1 MGKLTLPSQE
11 GSGQGLP
18 SQLIHVRYGVVVRP
32 PYYHWSGER
41 FESAHLVSVDS
52 ASVASLPGRVD
63 VVVEGNFV
71 GVVAESLAV
80 ARDAAKQLQIEWQT
94 VPSEPNE
101 RLKQTLRHSEKAG
114 SEHRSLRHQEPQ
126 AGVSAQRVYGWPS
139 RMRWG
144 NHPGWVVAD
153 VGDHHLKIWGQTTT
167 PVALK
172 QDLASLTGLDASQVE
187 LYSLDQ
193 QPMSSQATG
202 LGRHCGDD
210 AAVDAALM
218 SQTLGCPV
226 AVWLDARYTQDVEAL
241 GQAQRMSLKAELTDS
256 GEIARYHY
264 QQANSSG
271 EVAAVGLWL
280 SGRAAAPESIPEAIQ
295 EVPAGDS
302 DPTPLPHSVLPPYV
316 LSPYV
321 FRDQHLSARLQQPG
335 QTPSSATLLGMQQA
349 FARESF
355 LDEVARDSR
364 QDPVS
369 LRLRHL
375 TDARSIEL
383 IESVAKRAGWQVPFK
398 KPTDSAPQDFLQ
410 GRGFAFAQLPDRHQ
424 RMEAGVRSAWI
435 ADVVVN
441 RVTGDV
447 QLTRL
452 IVGQD
457 DGPEVDTAGLQ
468 QTLQERILGEAR
480 PLLGQ
485 APGFDEWGDGS
496 DAPERGVDI
505 APGELVKRDSP
516 AVTQTKTASLRPAS
530 SDVLTGAELSP
541 GVAVI
546 ANALFDATGIRFRQ
560 PPFTAKRVREA
571 LKEATTEGAA
581 QQRLLKRATGRRWL
595 AAAALTTVA
604 GTAAMAW
611 PWKSTLAPVARPAAN
626 LYSAETIERGRLVAA
641 AGDCAACHT
650 SEGGSTNVGGR
661 AFETPF
667 GTLYSTNITPDEAT
681 GIGQWSY
688 AAFERAMRHGISRD
702 GSHLY
707 PAFPYTAFAKTSDTD
722 LQALYAYLM
731 AQPAVAAEKPTN
743 ELSFPFNVRA
753 LMAGWNALY
762 HDPTPFQPDPMQS
775 ELYNRG
781 AYLAEGLGHC
791 SACHSPRNAM
801 GAEKSGNAYLAGAF
815 VDGWEASPLNTLSQA
830 PVVWSEASLFDYLRY
845 GESALHGVASG
856 PMAPV
861 VAGLAEL
868 PEYDV
873 RAIAHY
879 VAAQMQA
886 PTGNSEATMAAA
898 EQRLVSAAVSSP
910 GMEAGERLFEGACAA
925 CHVETGVPSFSRA
938 STNLALNTNLHS
950 DHPDNV
956 IQSILGGVHADHVP
970 GIGNMPGFAESF
982 STTQVADLATYLRA
996 RFAPDKAPWQQLE
1009 KRITELRQ
1017 PHHNNTHSTP

>member
-1 MGKLTLPSQE
+1 MSKRTLPSQE
-11 GSGQGLP
+11 NSGEGLP
-18 SQLIHVRYGVVVRP
+18 SQLTHARYGVVVRP
-32 PYYHWSGER
+32 PYYHWNGER

-52 ASVASLPGRVD
+52 VSVASLPGHVG

-94 VPSEPNE
+94 VLSEPNE
-101 RLKQTLRHSEKAG
+101 TPKQTLKNNEKTA
-114 SEHRSLRHQEPQ
+114 SEHRSLRYQESQ
-126 AGVSAQRVYGWPS
+126 AEVSAQRVYGWPS
-139 RMRWG
+139 RMCWG
-144 NHPGWVVAD
+144 NQPGWVVAD
-153 VGDHHLKIWGQTTT
+153 GSDHQLKVWGQTTT

-172 QDLASLTGLDASQVE
+172 QDLTSLTGLGASQIE

-193 QPMSSQATG
+193 QQISNQATG

-218 SQTLGCPV
+218 SQALGCPV

-256 GEIARYHY
+256 GEIARYY
-264 QQANSSG
+264 YRQANSSG

-280 SGRAAAPESIPEAIQ
+280 SGRATKPAAMPETMPEAIP
-295 EVPAGDS
+295 EVPAADS
-302 DPTPLPHSVLPPYV
+302 DPAPFSSSV

-321 FRDQHLSARLQQPG
+321 FRDQNLSARLQQPG
-335 QTPSSATLLGMQQA
+335 QTPSSDTLVGIQQA

-355 LDEVARDSR
+355 LDEVARDSG

-375 TDARSIEL
+375 KDARSVEL
-383 IESVAKRAGWQVPFK
+383 IESVAKRAGWQVSHK
-398 KPTDSAPQDFLQ
+398 KLADSAPQDLLQ

-424 RMEAGVRSAWI
+424 RMETGVRSAWI
-435 ADVVVN
+435 ADVAVN

-496 DAPERGVDI
+496 DAPERGVEI
-505 APGELVKRDSP
+505 APSSLVKRESP
-516 AVTQTKTASLRPAS
+516 AVTQTKTSSLRPAPG
-530 SDVLTGAELSP
+530 DLLTGAELSP

-571 LKEATTEGAA
+571 LKESATEGAA
-581 QQRLLKRATGRRWL
+581 QQRLPKRATSRRWL

-604 GTAAMAW
+604 GTAVMAW

-743 ELSFPFNVRA
+743 ELSFPFSVRA

-762 HDPTPFQPDPMQS
+762 HDPAPFQPDPMQS

-801 GAEKSGNAYLAGAF
+801 GAEKSGDAYLAGAF
-815 VDGWEASPLNTLSQA
+815 VDGWEAPPLNTLSRA
-830 PVVWSEASLFDYLRY
+830 PIAWSEGSLYDYLRH
-845 GESALHGVASG
+845 GESTLHGVASG

-886 PTGNSEATMAAA
+886 PTGNSEAIMAAA
-898 EQRLVSAAVSSP
+898 EERVASAAVSSP

-970 GIGNMPGFAESF
+970 GIGNMPGFADSF

-1009 KRITELRQ
+1009 KRITDLRQ

>member
-1 MGKLTLPSQE
+1 MSKRTLPSKE
-11 GSGQGLP
+11 NSGECLP
-18 SQLIHVRYGVVVRP
+18 SQLTHVRYGVIVRP
-32 PYYHWSGER
+32 PNYRWNGER

-52 ASVASLPGRVD
+52 ASVASLPGQVD

-101 RLKQTLRHSEKAG
+101 RLKQTLKHSEKTG
-114 SEHRSLRHQEPQ
+114 SEHRSLRYQESQ

-153 VGDHHLKIWGQTTT
+153 VNDHQLKVWGQTTT
-167 PVALK
+167 PLALK
-172 QDLASLTGLDASQVE
+172 QDLASLTALDASQVE

-193 QPMSSQATG
+193 QPMSRQATG

-218 SQTLGCPV
+218 SQALGCPV
-226 AVWLDARYTQDVEAL
+226 AVWLDARYTKDVEAL

-264 QQANSSG
+264 RQANSSG

-280 SGRAAAPESIPEAIQ
+280 SGRATEPAAMPETMPEAIP

-302 DPTPLPHSVLPPYV
+302 DPMPLSASV

-321 FRDQHLSARLQQPG
+321 FRDQHLSERLQQPG
-335 QTPSSATLLGMQQA
+335 QTPSSATLVGIQQA

-355 LDEVARDSR
+355 LDEVARDSG

-369 LRLRHL
+369 LRIRHL
-375 TDARSIEL
+375 KDARSIEL
-383 IESVAKRAGWQVPFK
+383 IESVAKRAGWQVPLK
-398 KPTDSAPQDFLQ
+398 KPADSVPQDLLQ

-435 ADVVVN
+435 ADVAVN

-457 DGPEVDTAGLQ
+457 DGPEVDTSGLQ

-496 DAPERGVDI
+496 DAPERGVEI
-505 APGELVKRDSP
+505 APNALVKRDSP
-516 AVTQTKTASLRPAS
+516 AVTQAKTSSLRPAP
-530 SDVLTGAELSP
+530 DDLLTGAELSP

-571 LKEATTEGAA
+571 LKASATEGAA
-581 QQRLLKRATGRRWL
+581 QQRLAKRATGRRWL

-604 GTAAMAW
+604 GTAVMAW

-650 SEGGSTNVGGR
+650 SEGGKCQCG
-661 AFETPF
+661 
-667 GTLYSTNITPDEAT
+667 
-681 GIGQWSY
+681 
-688 AAFERAMRHGISRD
+688 
-702 GSHLY
+702 
-707 PAFPYTAFAKTSDTD
+707 
-722 LQALYAYLM
+722 
-731 AQPAVAAEKPTN
+731 
-743 ELSFPFNVRA
+743 
-753 LMAGWNALY
+753 
-762 HDPTPFQPDPMQS
+762 
-775 ELYNRG
+775 
-781 AYLAEGLGHC
+781 
-791 SACHSPRNAM
+791 
-801 GAEKSGNAYLAGAF
+801 
-815 VDGWEASPLNTLSQA
+815 
-830 PVVWSEASLFDYLRY
+830 
-845 GESALHGVASG
+845 
-856 PMAPV
+856 
-861 VAGLAEL
+861 
-868 PEYDV
+868 
-873 RAIAHY
+873 
-879 VAAQMQA
+879 
-886 PTGNSEATMAAA
+886 
-898 EQRLVSAAVSSP
+898 
-910 GMEAGERLFEGACAA
+910 
-925 CHVETGVPSFSRA
+925 
-938 STNLALNTNLHS
+938 
-950 DHPDNV
+950 
-956 IQSILGGVHADHVP
+956 
-970 GIGNMPGFAESF
+970 
-982 STTQVADLATYLRA
+982 RA
-996 RFAPDKAPWQQLE
+996 RF
-1009 KRITELRQ
+1009 
-1017 PHHNNTHSTP
+1017 

>member
-1 MGKLTLPSQE
+1 MSKHALPFQVGERE
-11 GSGQGLP
+11 GIP
-18 SQLIHVRYGVVVRP
+18 SQLTHVRYGVVVRP
-32 PYYHWSGER
+32 PYYRWNGER
-41 FESAHLVSVDS
+41 FDSAHLMSVDS
-52 ASVASLPGRVD
+52 ANLASLQGQID
-63 VVVEGNFV
+63 VVVEGDFV
-71 GVVAESLAV
+71 GVVADSLAV
-80 ARDAAKQLQIEWQT
+80 ARDAAKQLHIEWQT
-94 VPSEPNE
+94 IRSESKKTVKHRE
-101 RLKQTLRHSEKAG
+101 IADRKRHS
-114 SEHRSLRHQEPQ
+114 LTHQESQ
-126 AGVSAQRVYGWPS
+126 TGVSECHVYTWPS

-153 VGDHHLKIWGQTTT
+153 GSDHHLKIWGQTTT

-172 QDLASLTGLDASQVE
+172 QDLSRLAALDASRIE
-187 LYSLDQ
+187 LYGVDQ
-193 QPMSSQATG
+193 AQMSSQATG

-218 SQTLGCPV
+218 SQALGCPV

-241 GQAQRMSLKAELTDS
+241 GQAQRMSLTADLTDS

-280 SGRAAAPESIPEAIQ
+280 SGRAVEPAAMPESIA
-295 EVPAGDS
+295 EVPTD
-302 DPTPLPHSVLPPYV
+302 DTP

-321 FRDQHLSARLQQPG
+321 FRNQYLSARLRQSG
-335 QTPSSATLLGMQQA
+335 QAPSSDTLVGIQQA

-355 LDEVARDSR
+355 LDEVARDTG

-375 TDARSIEL
+375 EDRRSIEL
-383 IESVAKRAGWQVPFK
+383 IESVAKRAGWKVPLEK
-398 KPTDSAPQDFLQ
+398 LADSAPQDLLL

-424 RMEAGVRSAWI
+424 QMESGVRSAWI
-435 ADVVVN
+435 ADVAVN

-457 DGPEVDTAGLQ
+457 DGPEVDTESLQ
-468 QTLQERILGEAR
+468 QTLQERVLGKAR

-496 DAPERGVDI
+496 DAPEQRVEV
-505 APGELVKRDSP
+505 APSALAKRDSP
-516 AVTQTKTASLRPAS
+516 GVMQTNTSSLRPS
-530 SDVLTGAELSP
+530 PTDVLTGAELSP

-546 ANALFDATGIRFRQ
+546 ANALFGATGIRFRQ

-571 LKEATTEGAA
+571 LTESAMDKTA
-581 QQRLLKRATGRRWL
+581 QQRLAKRATGRRWL

-604 GTAAMAW
+604 GTALMAW
-611 PWKSTLAPVARPAAN
+611 PWKSALAPAPRPAAN

-650 SEGGSTNVGGR
+650 HEGGSTNVGGR

-707 PAFPYTAFAKTSDTD
+707 PAFPYTAFAKTSDAD

-731 AQPAVAAEKPTN
+731 AQPPVAVEKPTN
-743 ELSFPFNVRA
+743 ELSFPFSMRA

-815 VDGWEASPLNTLSQA
+815 VDGWEAPPLNTLSRA
-830 PVVWSEASLFDYLRY
+830 PIAWSETSLYDYLRY
-845 GESALHGVASG
+845 GESSLHGVASG

-886 PTGNSEATMAAA
+886 PTANSELDVAGAK
-898 EQRLVSAAVSSP
+898 QRVTSAAVSSP
-910 GMEAGERLFEGACAA
+910 GREAGERLFEGACAA
-925 CHVETGVPSFSRA
+925 CHMETGVPSFSRA
-938 STNLALNTNLHS
+938 STNLALNTNVHS

-970 GIGNMPGFAESF
+970 GIGSMPGFADSF
-982 STTQVADLATYLRA
+982 SNAQVADLATYLRA
-996 RFAPDKAPWQQLE
+996 RFAPDKASWQQLE
-1009 KRITELRQ
+1009 QRITDLRQ
-1017 PHHNNTHSTP
+1017 PHHNKTHSTP